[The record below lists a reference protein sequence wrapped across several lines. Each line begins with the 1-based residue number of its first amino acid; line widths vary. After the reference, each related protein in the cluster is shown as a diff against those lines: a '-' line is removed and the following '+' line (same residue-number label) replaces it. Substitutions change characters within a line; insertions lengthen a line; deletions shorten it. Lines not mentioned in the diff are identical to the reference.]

1 MSKKYANMNLRELDV
16 NSGGFKDQKD
26 SSLLDTTAS
35 ETPDTVSGS
44 NPQKEYLTGK
54 INPGPLGSTG
64 RH

>member
-1 MSKKYANMNLRELDV
+1 MSTKYANQNIRELEV
-16 NSGGFKDQKD
+16 NAGGFKDQKD
-26 SSLLDTTAS
+26 GPLLDVTAR
-35 ETPDTVSGS
+35 ETADTVNGS